1 MYIYICVYV
10 KMENKSCISNYNKLY
25 IKYYILQI
33 INFNYKLPN
42 YKLQIITKGQNVCVC
57 VCKNGIQIL

>member
-1 MYIYICVYV
+1 
-10 KMENKSCISNYNKLY
+10 MENKSCISNYNKLY